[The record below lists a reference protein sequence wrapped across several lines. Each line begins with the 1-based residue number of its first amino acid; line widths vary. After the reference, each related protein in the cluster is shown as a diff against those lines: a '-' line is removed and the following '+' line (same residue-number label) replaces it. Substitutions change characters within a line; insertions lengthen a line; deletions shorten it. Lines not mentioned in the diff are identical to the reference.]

1 MATELYDLTVPV
13 FTRALKALS
22 GLLDKAVA
30 HAGEAGAQ
38 ALLSNRLI
46 DDMHPLA
53 KQVQIACDSAKLCV
67 ARLSGAEAPVNE
79 DTETTIAELNARI
92 AATLA
97 FIASV
102 PRGEIDGQEGREVV
116 LKFPGGELPFR
127 GLAYVTGFALPN
139 FFFHVSMAYA
149 LLRQAGVPLG
159 KRDYMGAA
167 LTGG

>member
-30 HAGEAGAQ
+30 HAGEAGAD
-38 ALLSNRLI
+38 ALLANRLI
-46 DDMHPLA
+46 GDMHPLS

-67 ARLSGAEAPVNE
+67 SRLSGIEGPVNE
-79 DTETTIAELNARI
+79 DTEATIPELKARI
-92 AATLA
+92 ASTLA

-102 PRGEIDGQEGREVV
+102 PREAIDGQEDREVV
-116 LKFPGGELPFR
+116 LKFPGGEWPFK
-127 GLAYVTGFALPN
+127 GQAYVIGFALPN
-139 FFFHVSMAYA
+139 FFFHLTTAYG

-159 KRDYMGAA
+159 KRDFLGAPQ
-167 LTGG
+167 